1 METKTD
7 KKLRDRKQKQVIRP
21 ILTEINKIF
30 APFRKKFG
38 VKLGLRL
45 CDTQA
50 EIFAMKDGKMFFG
63 VDVSIYRGYRNDKAT
78 KLNFG
83 SLGALNP
90 ADDEDNGAALAH
102 MIATTVKKWDKIE
115 PLMNKA
121 FEDYEE
127 AFPRN
132 M

>member
-1 METKTD
+1 METKE
-7 KKLRDRKQKQVIRP
+7 KKEFKKKQNKVIRP

-30 APFRKKFG
+30 APFRKRFG

-45 CDTQA
+45 CDTNA

-63 VDVSIYRGYRNDKAT
+63 VDVSIYRKNFNNKAT
-78 KLNFG
+78 QLNFG
-83 SLGALNP
+83 SLGAVNP
-90 ADDEDNGAALAH
+90 SNDDDNGAALAH

-121 FEDYEE
+121 FEDFEE